1 MIHANLVESH
11 SEGAVASDFDGIWY
25 IIDISSKTD
34 QNLWPIV
41 TKPLIFIHYL
51 PIIHKVGAV
60 GV

>member
-1 MIHANLVESH
+1 MIHANHVESQ
-11 SEGAVASDFDGIWY
+11 SEGATSNFDGILY
-25 IIDISSKTD
+25 ILDISYKTD
-34 QNLWPIV
+34 QNLWPLV